1 MLHLLRKSGRYIS
14 QFQMTRHLVT
24 DPKYGFLKQLG
35 INVENP
41 GLYDGRWGGSGKLV
55 DSISPATGKVI
66 AKVRESTPQEASN
79 AITEARKAWPQWAS
93 IPMPARGDIVR
104 QIGDELRRN
113 LEPLGR
119 LVSLEMG
126 KILPEGIGE
135 VQEFIDIC
143 DYAVGLSRTL
153 PGSLFPSERKNHML
167 LEKWNPLGVVG
178 VISAFNFPIAVYGW
192 NSAIAMVCGNTIVWK
207 EASSTPLV
215 AIATIR
221 IIANVLERNGI
232 PGSVASLITGGP
244 EVGETLVNDKRV
256 PLISFTGST
265 NVGRQVA
272 LKIQQRFGR
281 SLLELGG
288 NNALIVAQ
296 DADLEMAVRA
306 AVFACVGTA
315 GQRCTTTRRLIL
327 HKKIKNEFLGKC
339 KYEET
344 LSRISYIVTKKFLGR
359 LKTAYKSILERVGD
373 PLDDSVLYGPLHN
386 QAAVDAYKAAIQ
398 KAVEAGG
405 TIEFGGKQIERPGF
419 YVKPTIISGLPA
431 GADVVQQETFAP
443 IVYILE
449 ANSLEEAIDLN
460 NGVEQGLSSSL
471 FTKSIGNVFQ
481 WIGPHGSDC
490 GIVNVNIGTSG
501 AEIGGAFG
509 GEKATGG
516 GRESGS
522 DAWKHYMRRATIT
535 INYGNEL
542 PLAQGIKFE

>member
-1 MLHLLRKSGRYIS
+1 MSHLLRKSGCYIS
-14 QFQMTRHLVT
+14 QSHVQMTRHLVT

-55 DSISPATGKVI
+55 ESISPATGKVI

-79 AITEARKAWPQWAS
+79 AVTEARKAWPQWAS

-104 QIGDELRRN
+104 QIGDELRRY

-126 KILPEGIGE
+126 KILTEGIGE

-153 PGSLFPSERKNHML
+153 PGSLFPSERKNHAL

-192 NSAIAMVCGNTIVWK
+192 NSAIAMVCGNTVVWK

-215 AIATIR
+215 AIATTK
-221 IIANVLERNGI
+221 IIASVLERNGI

-244 EVGETLVNDKRV
+244 DVGETLVNDKRV

-265 NVGRQVA
+265 KVGRQVA

-306 AVFACVGTA
+306 AVFSCVGTA

-327 HKKIKNEFLGKC
+327 HKKIKDD
-339 KYEET
+339 
-344 LSRISYIVTKKFLGR
+344 VLGR
-359 LKTAYKSILERVGD
+359 LKAAYKSILDRVGD
-373 PLDDSVLYGPLHN
+373 PLDDGVLYGPLHN
-386 QAAVDAYKAAIQ
+386 QPAVDAYKAACQ

-405 TIEFGGKQIERPGF
+405 TIEFGGKQIERAGF
-419 YVKPTIISGLPA
+419 YVEPTIISGLPA
-431 GADVVQQETFAP
+431 GAEVVQQETFAP

-481 WIGPHGSDC
+481 WISPHGSDC